1 MVTRFE
7 QFSLAISGI
16 YRQIQKIE
24 RMEMEKF
31 GLKGPHVQCML
42 ALRESPKGMTSAQL
56 GVLCDR
62 DKAAISRTVA
72 ELERK
77 GMVERTAQGG
87 SNYRA
92 ILRLTELGNAAAERV
107 SQRVRLVV
115 ERADEGLSEE
125 YRQIFYQVLARI
137 AGNLQV
143 ICRDGL
149 E

>member
-1 MVTRFE
+1 
-7 QFSLAISGI
+7 
-16 YRQIQKIE
+16 
-24 RMEMEKF
+24 ME
-31 GLKGPHVQCML
+31 H
-42 ALRESPKGMTSAQL
+42 A
-56 GVLCDR
+56 
-62 DKAAISRTVA
+62 
-72 ELERK
+72 
-77 GMVERTAQGG
+77 AQGG

-92 ILRLTELGNAAAERV
+92 ILRLTGLGNAAAERV

-137 AGNLQV
+137 AGNLQA